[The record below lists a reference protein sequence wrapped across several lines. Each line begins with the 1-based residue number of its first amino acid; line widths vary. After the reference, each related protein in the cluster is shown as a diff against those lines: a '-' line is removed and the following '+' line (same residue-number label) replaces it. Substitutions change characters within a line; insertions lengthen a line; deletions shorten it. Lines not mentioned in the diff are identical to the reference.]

1 MTIAALDAPA
11 IRDAV
16 AEVLCEETETHRIL
30 DVTTR
35 GTRDGSALV
44 LVTVSFPPGLLFG
57 EVALV
62 LREIEERVRD
72 LVPAAERITVEPRI
86 GLPPREAC
94 PATETIVLSSS
105 D

>member
-1 MTIAALDAPA
+1 MTVVALDAPA

-35 GTRDGSALV
+35 WTGEGLALV
-44 LVTVSFPPGLLFG
+44 LVSVSFPPDLPFG

-62 LREIEERVRD
+62 LREIEGRVRD
-72 LVPAAERITVEPRI
+72 LVPAAERVAVEPRI
-86 GLPPREAC
+86 GLPARDTR

>member
-1 MTIAALDAPA
+1 MNIALLDAPA

-16 AEVLCEETETHRIL
+16 ADVLCEESETHRIL

-35 GTRDGSALV
+35 WTSEDRPVV
-44 LVTVSFPPGLLFG
+44 LVTVSFPPDLMFG

-62 LREIEERVRD
+62 LREIAARVRE
-72 LVPAAERITVEPRI
+72 LVPGADRVSIEPCM
-86 GLPPREAC
+86 GLDTRRTP
-94 PATETIVLSSS
+94 PATETIVLASS